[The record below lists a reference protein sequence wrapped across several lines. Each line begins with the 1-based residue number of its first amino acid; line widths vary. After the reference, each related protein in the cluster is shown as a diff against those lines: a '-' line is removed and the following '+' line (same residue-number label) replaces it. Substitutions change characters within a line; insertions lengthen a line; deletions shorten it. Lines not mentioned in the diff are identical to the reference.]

1 MNIENIIKEAQELLY
16 NNPEWKNRYKG
27 YADNLSANISIIKS
41 NRRRFNEF
49 KPLYFYISTTNA
61 KNAKTKL
68 LLDVRYR
75 GQSVATLKANKS
87 GITITTKG
95 KDYKNLRD
103 FNCDIKLDDIP
114 WQEKEAREFRKFFK
128 NRNNSRKVFKN
139 KGNEE
144 HSIESLLLTEFS
156 KRNSLNKQITGIQPV
171 KICGNRF

>member
-1 MNIENIIKEAQELLY
+1 MNIENIIKEAQELLC

-114 WQEKEAREFRKFFK
+114 WQEKEAREFRKFLRIEPIRAIKIKIKTMK
-128 NRNNSRKVFKN
+128 NTMLKVYCCQNFQ
-139 KGNEE
+139 NE
-144 HSIESLLLTEFS
+144 TA
-156 KRNSLNKQITGIQPV
+156 
-171 KICGNRF
+171 